1 MSPDPGAAAARAGRT
16 RRYCAFVVDG
26 LLVGIEVHW
35 VAEVIRPQPMTPV
48 PHAGAGVRG
57 LINLRGQIVTAVDLR
72 HRLGLPAASADAPQR
87 HVVVRVGDEAVSLLV
102 DEARDVV
109 EVDEESFELVPATV
123 CPATRRYLV
132 GAYQLSEGLL
142 LVLDT
147 EAVVAADDEPAAVG
161 AASGRWP
168 A

>member
-1 MSPDPGAAAARAGRT
+1 MSPDPGATTTGPGRT
-16 RRYCAFVVDG
+16 RRYCAFVVDE

-48 PHAGAGVRG
+48 PQAGAGVRG

-72 HRLGLPAASADAPQR
+72 HRLGLPAAAADVPQR

-109 EVDEESFELVPATV
+109 AVDEASFELVPATV

-132 GAYQLSEGLL
+132 GAHQLSDGLL

-147 EAVVAADDEPAAVG
+147 EAVVTADDEPVAAG
-161 AASGRWP
+161 AVAGRRS